1 MILRASRGPGLPQA
15 TQPLEVMVRVG
26 ERAGRQPETIGT
38 GSWGAAIPF
47 PGSIQMAVWTNGTG
61 RTLWTCSWMI
71 SYPCWL
77 SWGKLARSQTQLS
90 TAQQHQTMKDRGSI
104 SLSLLESNCSPSW
117 LHSLGAK
124 VSQSPLRPSPRW
136 RRPSAVGLPPHEES
150 LAVLSW
156 CLHAW
161 DDPHKNMHMAIYLI
175 QIFSPGGRPTTL
187 QLPSCLLKEDKSF
200 QYSAF
205 SLSLS
210 LSLPCL
216 LGKIGFFFPL

>member
-1 MILRASRGPGLPQA
+1 
-15 TQPLEVMVRVG
+15 
-26 ERAGRQPETIGT
+26 
-38 GSWGAAIPF
+38 
-47 PGSIQMAVWTNGTG
+47 MAVWTNWTG

-90 TAQQHQTMKDRGSI
+90 IAQQHQTMKDRGSI
-104 SLSLLESNCSPSW
+104 SLSLFESNCSPSW
-117 LHSLGAK
+117 LILYEPKSPNSLSDHLQGGED
-124 VSQSPLRPSPRW
+124 PLQW
-136 RRPSAVGLPPHEES
+136 GYLLMTES

-161 DDPHKNMHMAIYLI
+161 DDPHKNMHTAIHLI

-210 LSLPCL
+210 LSVSVSPPPS
-216 LGKIGFFFPL
+216 GQDWTFFFPL